1 MQIISQKI
9 FSAYYLV
16 ILMISNLIFNCNYF
30 NLKKFLCKIKLT
42 PKIIKR
48 MKFFFKN
55 ISHSIPAKSEEC
67 RMFVVSMSVLVSVII
82 VKSWRESLVA
92 SLGSFLSSFLV
103 WQYSLQQLLRLWR
116 LRVMRRRKQGRCM
129 MMCIM
134 LE

>member
-55 ISHSIPAKSEEC
+55 ISHFIPAKSEEC

-92 SLGSFLSSFLV
+92 SLCSFLSSFLV